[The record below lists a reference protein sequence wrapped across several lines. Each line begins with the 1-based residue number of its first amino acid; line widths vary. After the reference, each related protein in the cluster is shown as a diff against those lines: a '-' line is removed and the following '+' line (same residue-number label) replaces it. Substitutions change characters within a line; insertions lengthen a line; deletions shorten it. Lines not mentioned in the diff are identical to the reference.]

1 MLKHIGSNWTL
12 SGLQLVAMMWLTP
25 FILNE
30 LGSGPNGVWVTIV
43 SMTGF
48 LSLFVMGVPMSTV
61 KHIAEH
67 VARGDTEKANGA
79 IGTSA
84 GISLCLA
91 GCALA
96 ISVPLYFA
104 FERGLL
110 ASESWSLDAAT
121 LDQARVAWWII
132 TAQICSAFVMRLPL
146 AIFDAHQDFVTRNML
161 LGSSLALRVVL
172 VFVLLSRDPNI
183 STLAWCLVGVQLFE
197 WVGALFLIRRRHA
210 GIRFSV
216 RTFDRTMVRGIV
228 GFSFFATLVNV
239 GTMLAF
245 RSNAMIIGAF
255 GSADD
260 VTDFDIGNKF
270 FEPLVGVMI
279 AVASVVLPTST
290 RLDTQGRRSELSG
303 VFLKWSKVCVSIA
316 LLVGTYLLV
325 LGPRFLVVWIEPRYE
340 VDRIEASGLVL
351 RVLMASF
358 LFYLPIRGV
367 AIPILLGLGEAKR
380 PALGLLTMGLV
391 NIGLSIYLVRDYGIL
406 GVACGTA
413 IPNVLYALWV
423 LREACR
429 VLGVSIGAW
438 CAHSLARTVPAALLP
453 AAGLWLLLERRPPE
467 DLIEMGL
474 AAVAS
479 TVLFG
484 LLWIGFVYRGDP
496 DFARG
501 ASSED
506 DED

>member
-12 SGLQLVAMMWLTP
+12 SGLQLLAMMWLTP

-30 LGSGPNGVWVTIV
+30 LGAGPNGVWITIV

-96 ISVPLYFA
+96 VSAPLYFA

-132 TAQICSAFVMRLPL
+132 TAQVCSAFVMRLPL
-146 AIFDAHQDFVTRNML
+146 AIFDAHRDFVTRNLL

-172 VFVLLSRDPNI
+172 VFVLLSRDPSI
-183 STLAWCLVGVQLFE
+183 SALAWCLVGVQLFE
-197 WVGALFLIRRRHA
+197 WIGALFLIRRRHP
-210 GIRFSV
+210 GIRFSL
-216 RTFDRTMVRGIV
+216 RAFDRSMVREIV

-255 GSADD
+255 GSAND

-290 RLDTQGRRSELSG
+290 QLDTQGRRSELSAI
-303 VFLKWSKVCVSIA
+303 FLKWSKVCVSIA

-325 LGPRFLVVWIEPRYE
+325 LGPRFLAVWIEPRYE
-340 VDRIEASGLVL
+340 DASGMVL

-358 LFYLPIRGV
+358 LFYLPVRGV
-367 AIPILLGLGEAKR
+367 ALPILLGLGQARR
-380 PALGLLTMGLV
+380 PALGLLTMGVV
-391 NIGLSIYLVRDYGIL
+391 NIGLSIYLIRDHGIL
-406 GVACGTA
+406 GVAYGTA
-413 IPNVLYALWV
+413 IPNVIYAAWV
-423 LREACR
+423 LRETCR
-429 VLGVSIGAW
+429 SLEVSLGAW
-438 CAHSLARTVPAALLP
+438 CAHVLGRTVPAALLP
-453 AAGLWLLLERRPPE
+453 AAGLYWLLEERPPDDFTE
-467 DLIEMGL
+467 LFL
-474 AAVAS
+474 AGGAS
-479 TVLFG
+479 ALLFG
-484 LLWIGFVYRGDP
+484 VLWVVFVYRGDS

-501 ASSED
+501 ANPED
-506 DED
+506 DEG